1 MKMRVLRSLALLPL
15 LAISALSQTAV
26 AADTY
31 QIEVIVFRQPGEIL
45 MSGKRAPDD
54 WSQSARLIEADQER
68 ATMLNDEADKLNDGG
83 DYQVL
88 LHKAWTQASD
98 ETVAFSSGAVRLGH
112 APIEGTLSLN
122 QARSLEAKVDL
133 WINQF
138 ESGGLVARSERLQQ
152 SSSLQ
157 TRKLNYIDH
166 SNLGMLIRVRP
177 E

>member
-1 MKMRVLRSLALLPL
+1 MNMRALRSLALLPL
-15 LAISALSQTAV
+15 LAFGALSQTAQ
-26 AADTY
+26 AADNY
-31 QIEVIVFRQPGEIL
+31 QIEVIVFRQPGELLI
-45 MSGKRAPDD
+45 SGKRAPDD
-54 WSQSARLIEADQER
+54 WRQGARLIDTGQER
-68 ATMLNDEADKLNDGG
+68 ATALNDEAEKLNDGG

-98 ETVAFSSGAVRLGH
+98 ETVAISTGDERLGH
-112 APIEGTLSLN
+112 APIEGTLSLK
-122 QARSLEAKVDL
+122 QERSLQVKVDM

-138 ESGGLVARSERLQQ
+138 EPGGLVSRSEHLQQ